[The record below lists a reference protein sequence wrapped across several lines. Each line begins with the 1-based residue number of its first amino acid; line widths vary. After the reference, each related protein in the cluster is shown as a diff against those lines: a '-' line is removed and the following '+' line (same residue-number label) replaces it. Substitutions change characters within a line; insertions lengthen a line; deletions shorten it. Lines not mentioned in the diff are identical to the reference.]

1 MSAMNDFHHE
11 AMEAAFLADL
21 ARKRDG
27 DEVTATELFAKAL
40 ELELKAINEFTEPI
54 EPSYSIFHRSAG
66 WLAMD
71 CDQPHLAEKLACK
84 ALAGEP
90 PGMIADQ
97 LRELLDAANA
107 RIRSKHEAEAAAD

>member
-1 MSAMNDFHHE
+1 MSAMNDFHHG

-27 DEVTATELFAKAL
+27 DEVTATELFAKAFD
-40 ELELKAINEFTEPI
+40 LELKAIGEFTEPI

-71 CDQPHLAEKLACK
+71 CDRPEQAVQLAEK
-84 ALAGEP
+84 ALAADP
-90 PGMIADQ
+90 HPAIAPQ

-107 RIRSKHEAEAAAD
+107 RIRSQREAEAAAD